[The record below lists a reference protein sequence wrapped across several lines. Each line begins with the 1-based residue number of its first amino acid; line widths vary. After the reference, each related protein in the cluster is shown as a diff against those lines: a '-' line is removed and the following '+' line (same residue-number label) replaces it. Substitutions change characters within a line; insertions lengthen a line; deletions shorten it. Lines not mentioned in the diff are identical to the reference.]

1 VTIKTSDP
9 VSRAFREHG
18 LRRTP
23 QRLAIA
29 RAVAAN
35 DRHPTVQD
43 VHTMVRGDFPTMSLA
58 TVYNTLRSLVNA
70 GVIAD
75 LPFAGGARFD
85 SDPSPHINLVC
96 SDCGSIVDAHEYD
109 PMLTRLTRSVS
120 SRPDFRV
127 DGHRFDF
134 YGRCASCARDTA
146 KPAP

>member
-1 VTIKTSDP
+1 VTIKTPDP
-9 VSRAFREHG
+9 LARALREHG

-29 RAVAAN
+29 RAVAGN

-43 VHTMVRGDFPTMSLA
+43 VHAMVREEFPTMSLA
-58 TVYNTLRSLVNA
+58 TVYNTLRSLVGA

-109 PMLTRLTRSVS
+109 QLLSRLTRSVS
-120 SRPDFRV
+120 GRPDFRV

-146 KPAP
+146 QPAP